1 MVKLSE
7 DLQTAPNMTVSLYAD
22 FTAGELL
29 IFSDLDAHPADTAW
43 CKPYIDLASGG
54 LPVRCFEP
62 NHDGLDLLVV
72 LIAPHVLAEHQPTK
86 PTRHL
91 RLVHPA

>member
-1 MVKLSE
+1 VKLSE
-7 DLQTAPNMTVSLYAD
+7 DIQTAPNMTVSLYAD

-43 CKPYIDLASGG
+43 SKPYIDLASGG

-62 NHDGLDLLVV
+62 YHVGLDLLVV
-72 LIAPHVLAEHQPTK
+72 QIAPHVLAVHEPAK
-86 PTRHL
+86 PARHL
-91 RLVHPA
+91 RLVHSA